1 MRFTKM
7 HGAGNDYIYLDA
19 FTETV
24 PSDVSALAVAM
35 SDRHTGVGADGVI
48 VIGPSNTAEARM
60 RIWNADGTPAEMC
73 GNGLRCVAKYLFDRQ
88 MTAGPEF
95 SIETDA
101 GLKTVWV
108 EADDG
113 IAHRVRVSLG
123 TPILQSA
130 SIPTLLPGNPPLNV
144 PLNVGGRQVWVSSVS
159 VGNPHAIVIVEDPC
173 DDWVMKIGPQIER
186 HAQFPN
192 RTNVEFVK
200 ILSREEIALRVWE
213 RGSGETLACG
223 TGACAAVVACE
234 LLNHTGRQ
242 VRCRLP
248 GGMLDVD
255 WDRDD
260 YQVYL
265 TGPAVEVFQGTWPIK
280 N

>member
-24 PSDVSALAVAM
+24 PQDVSQLAVAM

-48 VIGPSNTAEARM
+48 VIGPSNIAEARM
-60 RIWNADGTPAEMC
+60 QIWNADGTSAEMC

-88 MTAGPEF
+88 RVAGPEF
-95 SIETDA
+95 TIETEA
-101 GLKTVWV
+101 GMKSVWV
-108 EADDG
+108 EAADG

-123 TPILQSA
+123 TPLLEA
-130 SIPTLLPGNPPLNV
+130 ANIPTLLPGDPPLNV
-144 PLNVGGRQVWVSSVS
+144 PLDVGGRQMWVSSLS
-159 VGNPHAIVIVEDPC
+159 MGNPHAVVIVEEPG
-173 DDWVMKIGPQIER
+173 DDWVLKIGPQIER
-186 HAQFPN
+186 HPQFPN

-200 ILSREEIALRVWE
+200 VLSREEITLRVWE

-223 TGACAAVVACE
+223 TGAAAAVVACG
-234 LLNHTGRQ
+234 LLNLTAHQ

-248 GGMLDVD
+248 GGVLDVD
-255 WDRDD
+255 WNQGDN
-260 YQVYL
+260 QVYL
-265 TGPAVEVFQGTWPIK
+265 TGPAVEVFQGIWP
-280 N
+280 